1 MKEAV
6 LMRRAGILLTWI
18 VAMGILFFPAF
29 TWAEEATGQ
38 DQAALESI
46 VTELEEL
53 RKELA
58 ELKKE
63 TEVRS
68 QLEATTEEK
77 TEESERILT
86 AVGQEYV
93 LRREGSLG
101 VTYGASYAYNDTD
114 VLENAKAGL
123 IVDHTSN
130 HSLSNSVSAQYGL
143 RNYLTANAAIPFIY
157 KWDEQATESERNA
170 TDIGDI
176 SFGLQ
181 WQPFPTSTGR
191 ASYIVNT
198 SLIIPSGA
206 SPYKIDVDDALS
218 TGSGFYSAL
227 AELSISKP
235 IDPIMAFGSLSYRYT
250 HEVTGLNQP
259 RNGPGDASALKEV
272 SPGDT
277 IGASM
282 GIAYALSYQV
292 TLHLSCQYS
301 HTTSYEYDWHGGESN
316 KTGTSTAASLNIG
329 TGWKLSPE
337 ASANVTVGIG
347 MTDSTSDFT
356 LSFSMPFNFTL

>member
-1 MKEAV
+1 M
-6 LMRRAGILLTWI
+6 MRRAGILLIWI
-18 VAMGILFFPAF
+18 VAMGVFFLPAF
-29 TWAEEATGQ
+29 TWAEEPTGK
-38 DQAALESI
+38 DQASLESI
-46 VTELEEL
+46 VTELEQL
-53 RKELA
+53 RSELA
-58 ELKKE
+58 AIKQAAQI
-63 TEVRS
+63 RD
-68 QLEATTEEK
+68 QLESTSEEK

-101 VTYGASYAYNDTD
+101 VTYGASYSYNSSD
-114 VLENAKAGL
+114 VLENAKTQL
-123 IVDHTSN
+123 TVDHTSN
-130 HSLSNSVSAQYGL
+130 HSLSNSVSVQYGL
-143 RNYLTANAAIPFIY
+143 RNYLTVNGSIPFLY
-157 KWDEQATESERNA
+157 KWDQQSTSSERNA

-176 SFGLQ
+176 SFGCQ
-181 WQPFPTSTGR
+181 WQPVPTSTGK

-198 SLIIPSGA
+198 SLIIPSGT

-250 HEVTGLNQP
+250 HEITGLNQV
-259 RNGPGDASALKEV
+259 RNGPNDASALKEV

-277 IGASM
+277 IGGSM

-301 HTTSYEYDWHGGESN
+301 HTTSYEFDWHGGESN
-316 KTGTSTAASLNIG
+316 KTGSSTAASMNIG

-337 ASANVTVGIG
+337 SSMNITLGVGL
-347 MTDSTSDFT
+347 TDATSDFT
-356 LSFSMPFNFTL
+356 LSFSMPFNFTM